1 MRVCRWSV
9 RFPFSSTAAGAL
21 LCVLAAAAPVAAAA
35 ATELWDRLLCPAELL
50 VVRADARKYLEIEPA
65 APLARGLKNRIDVA
79 LATLPLTCRR
89 YLAAPSVRVAD
100 EPEFIDRTR
109 RLRALF
115 EAGEWTPILETLDA
129 LTGQAP
135 FESAPFLHDREGDR
149 DEREARGVYL
159 QHCHGCHVAPGTD
172 SENPAERLDD
182 MARNQPREEFLA
194 RMLLGVR
201 GTPEI
206 GLSNPL
212 TASEIGAMT
221 RFLVSGPTVSG
232 Q

>member
-1 MRVCRWSV
+1 MRVCRWIARS
-9 RFPFSSTAAGAL
+9 PFSSAVAGA
-21 LCVLAAAAPVAAAA
+21 VLSVLTAAAPAAAA
-35 ATELWDRLLCPAELL
+35 ASTALRDRLLCPAELL
-50 VVRADARKYLEIEPA
+50 VVRADARRHLEIEPT
-65 APLARGLKNRIDVA
+65 APLARGLKNRIGVA

-100 EPEFIDRTR
+100 EPGFIDRTR

-115 EAGEWTPILETLDA
+115 EAGEWTPFLETLDA
-129 LTGQAP
+129 LSAQAP

-159 QHCHGCHVAPGTD
+159 QHCHGCHVAPGAD

-182 MARNQPREEFLA
+182 MARNLPREEFLA

-221 RFLVSGPTVSG
+221 RFLLSESSVSG